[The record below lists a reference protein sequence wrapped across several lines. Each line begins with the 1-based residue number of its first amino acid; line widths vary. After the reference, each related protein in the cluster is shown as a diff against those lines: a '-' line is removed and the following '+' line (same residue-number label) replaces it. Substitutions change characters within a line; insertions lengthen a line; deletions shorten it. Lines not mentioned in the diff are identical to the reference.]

1 MAKHQTQTR
10 VGMSEFEGS
19 EPASDGWHRFVVAE
33 VVDLGEE
40 ASKFKAGEMQHRGF
54 LLCQIDEV
62 YEGEGDLAGTR
73 KEVRQYF
80 DYNIG
85 FGGSKKGSKLR
96 TMVEQWRGRPFT
108 EAELDKI
115 RAKGFDLAKFVG
127 FGGLV
132 MTVSEK
138 AKTSENMFAKPVKW
152 APTDDKAAVK
162 AGAEEG
168 AIEVEGFKP
177 YWDREAKVET
187 AAGAPRG
194 GGGTP
199 FDDPADGDGS
209 GDTGGTPFDD
219 F

>member
-40 ASKFKAGEMQHRGF
+40 PSKFKAGETQHRGF
-54 LLCQIDEV
+54 LLCQIDEA

-96 TMVEQWRGRPFT
+96 TMVEQWQGKPLT
-108 EAELDKI
+108 DVQLDRI

-127 FGGLV
+127 HGGLV

-152 APTDDKAAVK
+152 APANDAAAVK
-162 AGAEEG
+162 AGAPAG
-168 AIEVEGFKP
+168 VIEVEDFKP
-177 YWDREAKVET
+177 YWDRVAKEGQV
-187 AAGAPRG
+187 AGDGARG

-199 FDDPADGDGS
+199 FDDPGDEAGS
-209 GDTGGTPFDD
+209 GDAGTPFDD

>member
-1 MAKHQTQTR
+1 MAAHQTQTK

-19 EPASDGWHRFVVAE
+19 EPATDGWHRFVVAE

-40 ASKFKAGEMQHRGF
+40 PSKFKAGVTQHRGF
-54 LLCQIDEV
+54 LLCQIDEE

-96 TMVEQWRGRPFT
+96 TMVEQWQDKPLT
-108 EAELDKI
+108 EAQLEKI
-115 RAKGFDLAKFVG
+115 RTQLFDLNKFVG
-127 FGGLV
+127 KGGLV

-138 AKTSENMFAKPVKW
+138 AKTSDNMFAKPAKW
-152 APTDDKAAVK
+152 APANHPSAVK
-162 AGAEEG
+162 AGAPAG
-168 AIEVEGFKP
+168 TIQVENFKP
-177 YWDREAKVET
+177 YWDREAKGST
-187 AAGAPRG
+187 GGGGAAHG

-199 FDDPADGDGS
+199 FDDEPAGDGA
-209 GDTGGTPFDD
+209 GTPFDE